1 MNETLI
7 YATIQRTYTKPKNK
21 KPDMKKFNSA
31 NDTIKLKFN
40 MSEVE
45 ACFIIDSFF
54 F

>member
-1 MNETLI
+1 MGGD
-7 YATIQRTYTKPKNK
+7 K

-54 F
+54 FSDKNNGPF